1 MRKLMTLASLVVL
14 AVYLLGMPSLSQQ
27 GYTQEQLDAW
37 QAIAA
42 TFYEEGIDENFML
55 GDPTLLDGQWGYT
68 NPRAIAPG
76 MIAPDFT
83 LITFEGEPF
92 TLSNVIGEKFIV
104 LVTGS
109 WY

>member
-1 MRKLMTLASLVVL
+1 MRKLITLASLVLL
-14 AVYLLGMPSLSQQ
+14 AVVLMGMPTMSQQ
-27 GYTQEQLDAW
+27 GFTQEQLDAW

-55 GDPTLLDGQWGYT
+55 GDPTLLPGSWGYS

-92 TLSNVIGEKFIV
+92 TLSDYIGEKFV
-104 LVTGS
+104 VMVTGS

>member
-1 MRKLMTLASLVVL
+1 MRKLVTLCSLVLL
-14 AVYLLGMPSLSQQ
+14 AVFLIGSPSLSQQ
-27 GYTQEQLDAW
+27 GFTQEQLDAW
-37 QAIAA
+37 QAVAA

-55 GDPTLLDGQWGYT
+55 GDPTLLDGMWGYI
-68 NPRAIAPG
+68 NPKAIGLG

-83 LITFEGEPF
+83 LINFEGEPF
-92 TLSNVIGEKFIV
+92 TLSDYIGEKFIV